1 MKTKSGRSALKYKD
15 VSDVGRY
22 LFVYQTRD
30 NRDNGAIVDFAHKLD
45 TLLKSHDKKLYVEH
59 GNCFFFFVP
68 PRILIF
74 IATAHKK
81 AQVATSRPKWS
92 DTSNLI
98 HFS

>member
-1 MKTKSGRSALKYKD
+1 MKTKSGRSAFKYKD

-30 NRDNGAIVDFAHKLD
+30 NGAIVDFTHKLD

-59 GNCFFFFVP
+59 GNCFFFVP

-81 AQVATSRPKWS
+81 AQVATSRPKWG